1 MPRTGIAPRGSAD
14 VVATLLS
21 LVDDAVVIA
30 DLEGRITGWSHG
42 AEELLGYCATE
53 MFGKDCAA
61 VYAEEEQAAHRERCR
76 SVILGAGPA
85 SFDVTLC
92 TRNGGLQPA
101 RVEVALMFD
110 AGGAPASLF
119 SNIRVAGGE
128 VVVRPNVG
136 LSQVREF
143 RAVMESSPVGIW
155 YLDANRRFAYAN
167 RAGLV
172 LAGLDHADVTGRHVR
187 DVLGEA
193 LHQQLLPEFD
203 RVLDGAES
211 VVELPVPD
219 KDGSNRYFFL
229 HLLPRRGGDG
239 CIDGCFVA
247 MLDITQ
253 AKLSHDNQ
261 LRREQLLRAT
271 LIRETN
277 HRVKNSLQGLIGM
290 MRLQAARHVPAPE
303 VIEQSVAQLMA
314 VTVAFGLASRHGEAQ
329 ILLCDMV
336 ADIASN
342 IEQISQRRI
351 QVQFSPAAVREP
363 VALSERYGANMSLV
377 INELVFNA
385 IKHSASVAGPRAVR
399 VTVDRDNDSAVL
411 CVINEA
417 GQLPAGFSLDS
428 SSGLGTGLSLIKIL
442 VPPESSTL
450 SIEEGPGGVCA
461 QLKLKV
467 PVLSGTGR

>member
-1 MPRTGIAPRGSAD
+1 MQRAVIAPRGSAD
-14 VVATLLS
+14 VVTTLLS

-30 DLEGRITGWSHG
+30 DLDGHITGWSHG
-42 AEELLGYCATE
+42 AEELLGYAATD
-53 MFGKDCAA
+53 MLGKDCAA
-61 VYAEEEQAAHRERCR
+61 VYAEEERAAHRERCR
-76 SVILGAGPA
+76 NVVLGSGPA
-85 SFDVTLC
+85 SFDVTLR
-92 TRNGGLQPA
+92 TRSGGLQPA

-110 AGGAPASLF
+110 AGGVPVSLF
-119 SNIRVAGGE
+119 SNIRIGVGE
-128 VVVRPNVG
+128 AVVRPNVG
-136 LSQVREF
+136 LSQVREL
-143 RAVMESSPVGIW
+143 RAVMDGSPVGIW
-155 YLDANRRFAYAN
+155 HLDANRRFAYAN
-167 RAGLV
+167 RSALA

-187 DVLGEA
+187 DVLGES

-211 VVELPVPD
+211 VAELAVPD
-219 KDGSNRYFFL
+219 NDGGHRYFFL
-229 HLLPRRGGDG
+229 HLLPRRGSDG
-239 CIDGCFVA
+239 RIDGCFVA
-247 MLDITQ
+247 VLDITQ

-290 MRLQAARHVPAPE
+290 MRLQAARGASAQD

-385 IKHSASVAGPRAVR
+385 IKHSANVAGPRGVR
-399 VTVDRDNDSAVL
+399 ITVDRDGDSAVL
-411 CVINEA
+411 RVINEG

-450 SIEEGPGGVCA
+450 SIEQGPEGVCA
-461 QLKLKV
+461 QLRLQV
-467 PVLSGTGR
+467 PVLSATSR